1 MRSLVGHVGPQG
13 GLQTP
18 SKCKSSQHALVEL
31 RMLLSLIISICVI
44 CNLGRFNLPM
54 SLRSKASLFV
64 ACVLDK
70 AILFHFLNDILFKN
84 NLKLH

>member
-13 GLQTP
+13 GPQTP
-18 SKCKSSQHALVEL
+18 KCKSSQHALVEL
-31 RMLLSLIISICVI
+31 QMLLSLIISICVT
-44 CNLGRFNLPM
+44 CNLGRFKLPM

-70 AILFHFLNDILFKN
+70 AILFHFLMIYYSKII
-84 NLKLH
+84 